1 VLWFSIYIATSDLK
15 LVIISGKITIV
26 IYITFVRG
34 EVQTVN
40 VVKIRDA
47 NCNQTQKQLEFLQ
60 KIYETVPCG
69 IVQYTNDK
77 ECKIINANQA
87 ACNIHGY
94 VELACFLADVRRPG
108 GIRNLIYS
116 GDRNRLEEI
125 INVVKQTGKQ
135 ENYELRILKPNGSLG
150 WIRGT
155 LGQITLADGSIVLQS
170 AYMDDTERI
179 RIAAREHWQDERFKI
194 LVEAM
199 HTVTFDYDPAADIM
213 NYSVTF
219 ANNTHKD
226 YVLENYLQN
235 LSKSTIVEAGFIEGL
250 KSRLITASKYV
261 TRDSYEYRANI
272 FGQEFRWFKA
282 YYTSVSDARG
292 NICRVV
298 GRVDDIQDKK
308 IAQRCYEEELNIRAN
323 MSKDLI
329 ASMRINITKDVVE
342 NIQASFRRG
351 DIIKVGMNR
360 EQVIENVTSSLLD
373 DAERRKFA
381 DFFDATTMKKAFAN
395 GNKDRSTNLRTIGPD
410 GTILWLEANVKFLEH
425 PVNKDIIAFITIRDI
440 NDKIMRSSIID
451 LLMGSEYDYIAI
463 VNGNNGHFKLLAT
476 NPNEKV
482 MPPVKGANYS
492 AVVSA
497 FAERYLPK
505 VERERTIKALSLD
518 TIYKELEAQGKYVH
532 YCSCHEG
539 GNIRYKKNEYHY
551 MDKIHKLLITTRT
564 DITSAVEEEKQRN
577 MRLSE
582 ALQGAKQA
590 NLAKSVF
597 LSHMSHDI
605 RTPLNA
611 IIGVTALALEE
622 THNPES
628 VEDYL
633 NKANSASKLLLGL
646 VNDILDMSKIENKAI
661 ELHPSRYEYSEFI
674 GNINTIINPLCQQ
687 KHIEFIFTTGIH
699 TVPIIVDKVRF
710 NQIFLNFLSN
720 AVKFTPEGGVVEFS
734 IRDLKMT
741 NNIISCAY
749 TIIDNGIGMSK
760 DFQENLFEPFS
771 QEYCAK
777 SNITQGTG
785 LGMSIAKNLVELM
798 GGTLSVKS
806 ELGKGTEIC
815 INLDLEIAS
824 SADERVNSHKY
835 EDDLAVLQGKKIL
848 LVEDHPINA
857 EIAKKLLNK
866 KGVIIICAENGQIAL
881 DRFIGY
887 EEGYFDAILM
897 DIRMPIM
904 DGLEA
909 TKAIRALDRNDAKKI
924 PIIAMTANAFDE
936 DRQATLEAGMVA
948 HIAKPI
954 NPQELWSVL
963 VNKIAL

>member
-1 VLWFSIYIATSDLK
+1 M
-15 LVIISGKITIV
+15 
-26 IYITFVRG
+26 TFVRE

-40 VVKIRDA
+40 VVKIRAA
-47 NCNQTQKQLEFLQ
+47 NCKQIRKQLELLQ

-69 IVQYTNDK
+69 IVQYTNDD

-94 VELACFLADVRRPG
+94 VELACFLADVSKPG

-125 INVVKQTGKQ
+125 IRIVKKTGKQ
-135 ENYELRILKPNGSLG
+135 ENYELRILKPSGALG

-155 LGQITLADGSIVLQS
+155 LGLITLADGSIVLQS

-199 HTVTFDYDPAADIM
+199 HTVTFDYDPATDIM

-219 ANNTHKD
+219 ANNTNKD
-226 YVLENYLQN
+226 YIIENYLQN
-235 LSKSTIVEAGFIEGL
+235 ISRSTIVEASFIDEL
-250 KSRLITASKYV
+250 RRRLMTASKYV

-272 FGQEFRWFKA
+272 FGREFRWVKA

-292 NICRVV
+292 SICRVV

-308 IAQRCYEEELNIRAN
+308 DAQRCYEEELKIRAN
-323 MSKDLI
+323 ISQDLI
-329 ASMRINITKDVVE
+329 ASMRINITRDVVE
-342 NIQASFRRG
+342 NIQASFQRG

-360 EQVIENVTSSLLD
+360 QQVIEHVAGSLLD
-373 DAERRKFA
+373 DAERKKFA
-381 DFFDATTMKKAFAN
+381 AFFDAATMKKAFAN
-395 GNKDRSTNLRTIGPD
+395 GDKDRSTNFRTIGPD

-425 PVNKDIIAFITIRDI
+425 PVNKDIIAFVTIRDI
-440 NDKIMRSSIID
+440 NDKIMRSSVID

-476 NPNEKV
+476 SPNEKV
-482 MPPVKGANYS
+482 MPPIQGEDYS

-505 VERERTIKALSLD
+505 AERERTIKALSLD

-539 GNIRYKKNEYHY
+539 GNVRYKKNEYHY
-551 MDKIHKLLITTRT
+551 MDKMHKLLMTTRT
-564 DITSAVEEEKQRN
+564 DITSAVREEKQRN

-674 GNINTIINPLCQQ
+674 GNINTIISPLCQQ

-699 TVPIIVDKVRF
+699 TLPVIVDKVRF

-720 AVKFTPEGGVVEFS
+720 AVKFTPEGGVVEFI
-734 IRDLKMT
+734 IRDLKII
-741 NNIISCAY
+741 NNIISCEY
-749 TIIDNGIGMSK
+749 IIIDNGIGMSK
-760 DFQENLFEPFS
+760 EFQENLFEPFS

-777 SNITQGTG
+777 SNINQGTG

-798 GGTLSVKS
+798 GGTLRVKS

-815 INLDLEIAS
+815 INLDLEIATEAVKS
-824 SADERVNSHKY
+824 VNSHKY
-835 EDDLAVLQGKKIL
+835 EDNLAFLQGKKVL

-881 DRFIGY
+881 DRFMGY

-909 TKAIRALDRNDAKKI
+909 TKALRALDRKDAKKI

-936 DRQATLEAGMVA
+936 DRQATLEVGMVA

-954 NPQELWSVL
+954 DPQELWSVL
-963 VNKIAL
+963 INNIEP